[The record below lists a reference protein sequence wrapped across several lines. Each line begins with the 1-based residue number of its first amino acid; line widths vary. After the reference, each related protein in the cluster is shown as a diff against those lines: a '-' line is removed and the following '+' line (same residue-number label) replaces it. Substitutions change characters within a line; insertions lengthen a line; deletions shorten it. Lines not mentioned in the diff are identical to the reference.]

1 MGFTNKSK
9 DITVEDKDL
18 LFEEIKQL
26 GIKRDELLSEIES
39 FEKQQKKIKDLTDV
53 ISVNEFEVTTLGET
67 KKQLASEIQEYKNE
81 IVVIQN
87 DRDSQLKNLEIEI
100 DSKEQTIDSL
110 EEKFNALDVDVNML
124 LNTKNNLK
132 DQISKLE
139 EEIAMKTKDL
149 KTIEDKHTAIL
160 SELNVLSDKL
170 AEVNTMLQSQAES
183 SINLDKIIESKQSEI
198 TTIEQN
204 ISDTQT
210 SLIKLT
216 DDFAS
221 LTNEI
226 ETKKKIFEDEV
237 VAKESSISLRE
248 NLLKEKSDYL
258 LKVKASVELQTGS
271 PITIEI

>member
-26 GIKRDELLSEIES
+26 GIKRDALLSEIKS
-39 FEKQQKKIKDLTDV
+39 FENQQKQVKDLTDV
-53 ISVNEFEVTTLGET
+53 ISVNEFEITTLNET

-160 SELNVLSDKL
+160 SELNVLSSKL

-183 SINLDKIIESKQSEI
+183 SIKLDEIIESKQSEI
-198 TTIEQN
+198 IAIEEN
-204 ISDTQT
+204 ISNTQT